1 MRAFSFPVD
10 NAGDAVTNEERLAEV
25 QAMLTACSASITKL
39 LGKTN
44 QSVSFGDQTYTLA
57 DVEKLMRLRDKLRQ
71 EERSLESILAGGA
84 PRRTIKI
91 HFPSC

>member
-1 MRAFSFPVD
+1 M
-10 NAGDAVTNEERLAEV
+10 TNEERLTET
-25 QAMLTACSASITKL
+25 QAMLTAVSASITSL

-57 DVEKLMRLRDKLRQ
+57 DVEKLMRVRDRLRV
-71 EERSLESILAGGA
+71 EERSIESALAGGT

-91 HFPSC
+91 GFPSC